1 MLILRKIQ
9 NGLFYE
15 QMFDLISV
23 LCYIYI
29 IRKEKQKM
37 ERIVFHIDVNSAFL
51 SWQAAYN
58 KHMGYNVKDL
68 RSIPAVVGGDEKNR
82 RGVVLAKSEIAKKY
96 GVRTGM
102 SLFEA
107 RKLCPVLVSVKPDF
121 KIYRMYSDKLFNLL
135 SEYSDTI
142 ERYSID
148 ECFLD
153 YTGSLKLFG
162 SPEKV
167 AYEIKERVKRELG
180 FSVNIGISTNKL
192 LAKMAGDLMKPD
204 KVITLYPKEIE
215 EKMFPL
221 NISELFMVG
230 RKTKEKLNNLGIYTI
245 GDLNRCSLDFLIAHF
260 KKAQGI
266 MLYNYSHG
274 IDESEVSMKNEIK
287 SIGNSTT
294 LGKDVTNINEVKRIL
309 LSLSDSVGTRLRKN
323 NYKGNVINVS
333 IKNSSFYL
341 YSHRKTLSY
350 FTSSTNTIYEESVK
364 LFLEFWNKDPIRLLG
379 ISVSGFDNAGIN
391 QLSLLDRKEENEK
404 MARVERVMDNI
415 RLSYGKDIIK
425 RGVPEERTQ
434 KNVMNKLDYFK

>member
-1 MLILRKIQ
+1 MGRR
-9 NGLFYE
+9 N
-15 QMFDLISV
+15 
-23 LCYIYI
+23 
-29 IRKEKQKM
+29 QKM
-37 ERIVFHIDVNSAFL
+37 CIRD
-51 SWQAAYN
+51 
-58 KHMGYNVKDL
+58 
-68 RSIPAVVGGDEKNR
+68 R
-82 RGVVLAKSEIAKKY
+82 KY

-274 IDESEVSMKNEIK
+274 
-287 SIGNSTT
+287 
-294 LGKDVTNINEVKRIL
+294 DVYKR
-309 LSLSDSVGTRLRKN
+309 
-323 NYKGNVINVS
+323 
-333 IKNSSFYL
+333 
-341 YSHRKTLSY
+341 
-350 FTSSTNTIYEESVK
+350 
-364 LFLEFWNKDPIRLLG
+364 
-379 ISVSGFDNAGIN
+379 
-391 QLSLLDRKEENEK
+391 QL
-404 MARVERVMDNI
+404 
-415 RLSYGKDIIK
+415 
-425 RGVPEERTQ
+425 
-434 KNVMNKLDYFK
+434 